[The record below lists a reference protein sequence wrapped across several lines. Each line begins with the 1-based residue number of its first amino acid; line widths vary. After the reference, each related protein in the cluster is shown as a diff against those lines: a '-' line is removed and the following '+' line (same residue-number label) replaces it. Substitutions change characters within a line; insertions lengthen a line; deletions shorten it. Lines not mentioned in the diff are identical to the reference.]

1 MNLNQTI
8 TMGNMFKNLNMLKKI
23 MVTLFL
29 AMIIVYFV
37 LSVKFIFS

>member
-1 MNLNQTI
+1 MNLNQPI

-29 AMIIVYFV
+29 AMIVVYFV